1 MYVSYIL
8 AGELKTPIQTLS
20 PCFSFTTAILLHD
33 RYVFDVISSQWF
45 HDLDLP
51 LTTCEVWA
59 SFPRWVKVVQSKT
72 YIPEAGA
79 VNIPFE
85 GLYPFPSF
93 KSTVPKMTRPY
104 VARSLTWFFSRTSKA
119 TTVFSEI
126 KKIGCQNSVIF
137 QNNKFLYECN
147 VLWNL
152 TNDQWTFIID
162 LNNRHDSYGTYTYNC
177 FNFQY
182 PNKFLLLINLIFII
196 ELKRSQILQS

>member
-20 PCFSFTTAILLHD
+20 PCFSFTTAILLHELN
-33 RYVFDVISSQWF
+33 VFDILSSQWF

-51 LTTCEVWA
+51 LTTSEVWA

-72 YIPEAGA
+72 YIPETGA

-104 VARSLTWFFSRTSKA
+104 VARLLTWFFSRTSKA
-119 TTVFSEI
+119 TTVFSKI
-126 KKIGCQNSVIF
+126 KKDRLS
-137 QNNKFLYECN
+137 KFSNISKWESFCIRLQCN
-147 VLWNL
+147 MK
-152 TNDQWTFIID
+152 
-162 LNNRHDSYGTYTYNC
+162 SY
-177 FNFQY
+177 
-182 PNKFLLLINLIFII
+182 
-196 ELKRSQILQS
+196 KRSMNLYYRLK